1 MNLICA
7 SGNSLVEFLSDF
19 RLLTADRLCY
29 RHAMKRLELSDWPA
43 MAAKLRRP
51 YHAAYH
57 AMYSSLYGAI
67 VTDPVL
73 MLVPMD
79 DHLVHRG
86 DGVFEAL
93 KLTGGRLYNLQAHLE
108 RLAHSAS
115 AIALSLPGSLAAIRE
130 IAIETVRAGGQRDGT
145 LRIFVSRGPGGF
157 SVNPY
162 ECPASQLY
170 VVVTAAG
177 TPFMLAH
184 PEGARL
190 RSSAVPAKTG
200 GMAAIK
206 NCNYVP
212 NVLMKKEAI
221 DAGVDFTVGFDER
234 GCMTEGATE
243 NVGIVSDAGQL
254 LFPCLDHIL
263 AGTTMLRV
271 MALSKRLVTEGL
283 LAGVGCG
290 DIPKS
295 AIATAREMLLTGTT
309 INVAAAVSFDD
320 RSVGD
325 GKPGPVY
332 RALSALLAEDMRG
345 NTDLLTQVW

>member
-1 MNLICA
+1 
-7 SGNSLVEFLSDF
+7 
-19 RLLTADRLCY
+19 
-29 RHAMKRLELSDWPA
+29 MKRLELSDWPA
-43 MAAKLRRP
+43 MAASLRRP
-51 YHAAYH
+51 HHAAFY
-57 AMYSSLYGAI
+57 AMYSSLYDAI

-73 MLVPMD
+73 MLVPLD

-86 DGVFEAL
+86 DGVFEAV
-93 KLTGGRLYNLQAHLE
+93 KLTGGCLYNLRAHLE
-108 RLAHSAS
+108 RLDHSAR
-115 AIALSLPGSLAAIRE
+115 AISLPLPRSLEAIRD
-130 IAIETVRAGGQRDGT
+130 IAVETVRAGGRQDGT

-170 VVVTAAG
+170 VVVTAVAA
-177 TPFMLAH
+177 PFMQAH
-184 PEGARL
+184 PAGARL

-234 GCMTEGATE
+234 GRMTEGATE
-243 NVGIVSDAGQL
+243 NVGIVSDTGRL
-254 LFPCLDHIL
+254 VFPCLEYIL

-271 MALSKRLVTEGL
+271 MAMAERLVSDGQ
-283 LAGVGCG
+283 LAGVGCA
-290 DIPKS
+290 DIPRP
-295 AIATAREMLLTGTT
+295 ALITAREILLTGTT
-309 INVAAAVSFDD
+309 INVAAATSFDN
-320 RSVGD
+320 RPVGD

-332 RALSALLAEDMRG
+332 RALSALLVEDMRS